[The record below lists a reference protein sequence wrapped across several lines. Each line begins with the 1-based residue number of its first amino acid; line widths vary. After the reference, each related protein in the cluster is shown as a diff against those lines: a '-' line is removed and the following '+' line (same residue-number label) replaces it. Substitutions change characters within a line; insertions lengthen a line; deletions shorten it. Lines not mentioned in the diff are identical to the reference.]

1 MWLMWQHTDG
11 EGEKRQR
18 PEVEAQATSQTLQEL
33 VAYVKYLD
41 PNLKNNLEA
50 TEEY

>member
-1 MWLMWQHTDG
+1 MWQHTDG

-18 PEVEAQATSQTLQEL
+18 PELEAQATPQTLQEL

-41 PNLKNNLEA
+41 PNPKNNLEA
-50 TEEY
+50 TEAF